1 MPILVL
7 RRILAAVPVVL
18 VVITIV
24 FALLRLTPGDP
35 AAVIAGDMASPETI
49 GQIRAE
55 LGIDRP
61 LYVQYGSWVADV
73 ARGRLGNSIQS
84 KKPVID
90 LIAARLEPTFVLAFA
105 AIILTILI
113 AVPLGALAAWYRGRW
128 IDKFVLALSIGGF
141 SIPAYVTGYILVLTL
156 AIWADLFPSQGYVS
170 PFQQPILALRHL
182 FLPALTLSLVF
193 VALIARVTRSSI
205 LEILNED
212 FVRTARAKGASD
224 RRILWRHALPNAA
237 IPIVT
242 VIGVGIAMLI
252 SGVVVTESVFNI
264 PGIGLLT
271 IDAILTRDYPVV
283 QGLILFFALIFI
295 LINLLIDIV
304 YVIVDPRIRY

>member
-7 RRILAAVPVVL
+7 RRILAAVPVVFI
-18 VVITIV
+18 VITIV

-49 GQIRAE
+49 SQIRTE

-61 LYVQYGSWVADV
+61 LYVQYGAWVADV
-73 ARGRLGNSIQS
+73 VRGRLGNSIQS
-84 KKPVID
+84 KKPVVD
-90 LIAARLEPTFVLAFA
+90 LIAARLEPTFVLAIA
-105 AIILTILI
+105 AITLTVLI

-271 IDAILTRDYPVV
+271 IDAILARDYPVV
-283 QGLILFFALIFI
+283 QGLILFFALVFI

>member
-1 MPILVL
+1 MPILIL

-18 VVITIV
+18 IVITIV

-35 AAVIAGDMASPETI
+35 ATVIAGDMASPETVSH
-49 GQIRAE
+49 IRTE
-55 LGIDRP
+55 LGLDRP
-61 LYVQYGSWVADV
+61 LYVQYGAWVADV
-73 ARGRLGNSIQS
+73 VRGRLGNSIQS
-84 KKPVID
+84 KKPVAD

-105 AIILTILI
+105 AITLTVLI

-193 VALIARVTRSSI
+193 VALIARVTRSSV

>member
-7 RRILAAVPVVL
+7 RRILAAVPVVFI
-18 VVITIV
+18 VITIV

-49 GQIRAE
+49 SQIRTE

-61 LYVQYGSWVADV
+61 LYVQYGAWVADV
-73 ARGRLGNSIQS
+73 VRGRLGNSIQS
-84 KKPVID
+84 KKPVVD
-90 LIAARLEPTFVLAFA
+90 LIAARLEPTFVLAIA
-105 AIILTILI
+105 AITLTVLI

-193 VALIARVTRSSI
+193 VALIARVTRSSV

-271 IDAILTRDYPVV
+271 IDAILARDYPVV
-283 QGLILFFALIFI
+283 QGLILFFALVFI